1 MYAINTDF
9 LPIDDAPGY
18 GLQRIRTAEDVLEI
32 AEIYISSFPEEER
45 RPLRAQAVAA
55 SRPEALFYR
64 IVREG
69 QTVGMFTAWELGEVV
84 YGEHFAVGPRVR
96 AQGLGTK
103 VLRTIMRATGKPLF
117 GEVEPPTDELTTR
130 RLNFYLREG
139 FHVLDREYHQP
150 AYTPELPP
158 VKLLLLSTDA
168 GLRGDRLEATIDELF
183 TTVFIKHE

>member
-1 MYAINTDF
+1 MCAFNADF
-9 LPIDDAPGY
+9 LPIADAPGY
-18 GLQRIRTAEDVLEI
+18 ALQRIRTAEDVLEI
-32 AEIYISSFPEEER
+32 AEIYVSAFPEEER

-55 SRPEALFYR
+55 RRPQALFYR

-69 QTVGMFTAWELGEVV
+69 QTVGLFTAWELREVV
-84 YGEHFAVGPRVR
+84 YGEHFAMGPRVR

-103 VLRTIMRATGKPLF
+103 VLRTIMRTTGKPLF

-139 FHVLDREYHQP
+139 FYVLDREYYQP

-168 GLRGDRLEATIDELF
+168 TLQGERLEATIDDLF
-183 TTVFIKHE
+183 TTVFVKHE